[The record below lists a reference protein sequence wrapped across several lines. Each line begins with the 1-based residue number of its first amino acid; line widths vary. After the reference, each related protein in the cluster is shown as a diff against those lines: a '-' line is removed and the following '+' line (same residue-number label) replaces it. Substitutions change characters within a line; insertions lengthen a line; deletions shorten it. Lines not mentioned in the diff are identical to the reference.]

1 MAAFATRG
9 LYSDVLRTV
18 LSEHELIL
26 NDVTVVEFGRA
37 LTHKLKLPK
46 EQAMAAKALFG
57 FAEITEKPAKP
68 SKFPIRDRTDRW
80 VLAAAIAG
88 RAEVLVTGDDDL
100 LSAASKA
107 PLLILS
113 PRAFWE
119 MLRSGKAEQ

>member
-9 LYSDVLRTV
+9 LCTDVLRTV

-26 NDVTVVEFGRA
+26 NDVIIAEFERA
-37 LTHKLKLPK
+37 LKHKLKMPK
-46 EQAMAAKALFG
+46 AKTVFSAVEIAA
-57 FAEITEKPAKP
+57 KPAKT
-68 SKFPIRDRTDRW
+68 SKVPVRDPTDRW